1 MKFKTNTSPFFSSEN
16 NVRSVMLQV
25 LIALIPGTLVV
36 TYFYG
41 WGILINVTLSVFFA
55 LALEAL
61 ALILRKRP
69 VLPFLGDFSALITG
83 WLLALALPPLIPWW
97 VIFVGV
103 FFAIIVAKHLYGGL
117 GYNPFNPAMVGF
129 AVLIIS
135 FPLEMTQW
143 IQAGHINA
151 VSNTLNQSQVLSLL
165 DSIKS
170 VLVITSPPDWDAITM
185 ATPLDAVKTGLRAGT
200 PYTEVISKSP
210 YLANTTS
217 NTWLWSGLAFTLG
230 GLWLLYKKVIHW
242 QIPAALI
249 GSLIIISGLF
259 HLFSS
264 DVYATPLLHVFSGA
278 TILAAFFIAT
288 DPVSASTTPT
298 GKILY
303 GVGIGLLIYIIRT
316 WGNYPDAVAFAV
328 LIMNMAV
335 PTIDYYTQ
343 PRTFG
348 YGSAIRKS
356 HSKQPSTKEENK
368 S

>member
-36 TYFYG
+36 AYFYG
-41 WGILINVTLSVFFA
+41 WGILINIALSVFFA
-55 LALEAL
+55 LAFETL

-83 WLLALALPPLIPWW
+83 WLLALTLPPLIPWW

-143 IQAGHINA
+143 IQADHIT
-151 VSNTLNQSQVLSLL
+151 VVNTVTQAQHFNFIDSLKVVLGISAN
-165 DSIKS
+165 S
-170 VLVITSPPDWDAITM
+170 PDWDAITM

-200 PYTEVISKSP
+200 PYSDIISQSP
-210 YLANTTS
+210 YLITTTS

-242 QIPAALI
+242 QIPTALI
-249 GSLIIISGLF
+249 ATLIVISGLF
-259 HLFSS
+259 HLYASET
-264 DVYATPLLHVFSGA
+264 YATPLLHVFSGA
-278 TILAAFFIAT
+278 TLLAAFFIAT

-298 GKILY
+298 GKIIY
-303 GVGIGLLIYIIRT
+303 GAGIGFFIYIIRT
-316 WGNYPDAVAFAV
+316 WGSYPDAVAFAV

-348 YGSAIRKS
+348 YATSILKNTKDKS
-356 HSKQPSTKEENK
+356 
-368 S
+368 

>member
-1 MKFKTNTSPFFSSEN
+1 MKFKTNTSPFFSSKN

-25 LIALIPGTLVV
+25 LIALIPGTLVMG
-36 TYFYG
+36 YFYG
-41 WGILINVTLSVFFA
+41 WGVFFNVVLSVSFA
-55 LALEAL
+55 LAFEAL
-61 ALILRKRP
+61 ALIVRKRP

-83 WLLALALPPLIPWW
+83 WLLALALPPLVPWW
-97 VIFVGV
+97 VVFVGI

-143 IQAGHINA
+143 IQADHLTA
-151 VSNTLNQSQVLSLL
+151 SNTLINQTQHFGFLESLKIIFGL
-165 DSIKS
+165 AS
-170 VLVITSPPDWDAITM
+170 TPDWDAITM

-200 PYTEVISKSP
+200 DYSSIIINSP
-210 YLANTTS
+210 YLVHTAS

-230 GLWLLYKKVIHW
+230 GLWLLYKKIIHW
-242 QIPAALI
+242 QIPVSLMAV
-249 GSLIIISGLF
+249 LIIISGLL

-264 DVYATPLLHVFSGA
+264 EDYATPLLHVFSGA

-288 DPVSASTTPT
+288 DPVSASTTPV
-298 GKILY
+298 GKLLY
-303 GVGIGLLIYIIRT
+303 GAGIGFLIYVIRT
-316 WGNYPDAVAFAV
+316 WGNYHDAVAFAV

-348 YGSAIRKS
+348 YRSKS
-356 HSKQPSTKEENK
+356 PFK
-368 S
+368 SQKDKP